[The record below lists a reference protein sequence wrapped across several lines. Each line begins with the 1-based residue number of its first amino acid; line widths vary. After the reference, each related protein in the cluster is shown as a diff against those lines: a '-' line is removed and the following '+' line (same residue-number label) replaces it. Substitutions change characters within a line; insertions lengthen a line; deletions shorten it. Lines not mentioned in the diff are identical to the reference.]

1 MFTRVEAV
9 VAVAAATDIGPISH
23 QFIRDAR
30 EGRNMRYK
38 NLRV

>member
-9 VAVAAATDIGPISH
+9 VEAAAADIGPISH

-30 EGRNMRYK
+30 EDRNMRYK